1 MPEDKVSL
9 HTQIFDLAY
18 YSEGAFTQ
26 EIAYNLPTH
35 LRVFYLRKLAE
46 VRKKENEQIENST
59 KSKGK

>member
-1 MPEDKVSL
+1 
-9 HTQIFDLAY
+9 LAY

-35 LRVFYLRKLAE
+35 LRIFYLRKLAE
-46 VRKKENEQIENST
+46 VRRKENEDMEKAS